1 MASPKQSLQ
10 TMITERLVWD
20 APTRALPLIFY
31 LSIASH
37 PRPELIG
44 TRNAL
49 PNGTSL
55 FIGRTSSGKSAGV
68 FDYTSVSRRHA
79 RVVAERGGLRI
90 EDLGSHN
97 GTTING
103 EPCAKAKLSPGDVI
117 GIGPVL
123 LVVHQAPVDY
133 AIPEIPG
140 LVGTSYALASVLADV
155 PRVAPFPKINVLL
168 RGETGTGKELVARA
182 IHEAS
187 GRPGKLQSVNC
198 ATLTGALLQSEIFG
212 HEEGAFTDAKS
223 ARPGLIEAAHQG
235 TLFLDEIGDATM
247 DLQVSLLRF
256 LETGE
261 TRRLGS
267 DTSKE
272 VDVRV
277 IAASNLDLE
286 ELIRERRFREE
297 LFSRLTGWVI
307 HMPKLR
313 DRVEDIPL
321 IAAHFVR
328 SFAGKDIPIH
338 GRLMRALLLYT
349 WPQNVRE
356 LKSVIER
363 AVIEANGE
371 APIPLSPYLERALA
385 QQRRRAVDTPAKTS
399 IEDRARPAGKP
410 SREQLL
416 EILATFKG
424 NVRKVAVELAVSRNT
439 IYRWCEEYG
448 IDPDQFRRPASD
460 YR

>member
-1 MASPKQSLQ
+1 MASSKQSSQ
-10 TMITERLVWD
+10 TLNTEPSLWD
-20 APTRALPLIFY
+20 TPTRELPLIFY
-31 LSIASH
+31 LSVASH

-44 TRNAL
+44 TRKAL
-49 PNGTSL
+49 PHGTSIFL
-55 FIGRTSSGKSAGV
+55 GRSSSIMGPGV
-68 FDYTSVSRRHA
+68 FNYSSVSRRHA
-79 RVVAERGGLRI
+79 RIAAERGGLGI

-97 GTTING
+97 GTVING
-103 EPCAKAKLSPGDVI
+103 EPCVKARLSPGDVI

-133 AIPEIPG
+133 SIPEVPG
-140 LVGTSYALASVLADV
+140 LVGTSYALASVLADIA
-155 PRVAPFPKINVLL
+155 RVAPFPKINVLL

-182 IHEAS
+182 IHAAS

-198 ATLTGALLQSEIFG
+198 ATLTGTLLQSEIFG
-212 HEEGAFTDAKS
+212 HEKGAFTDAKS
-223 ARPGLIEAAHQG
+223 ARPGLIESAHQG
-235 TLFLDEIGDATM
+235 TLFLDEIGDAPM

-272 VDVRV
+272 VDARI
-277 IAASNLDLE
+277 IAASNLDFE
-286 ELIRERRFREE
+286 GLIRERRFREE
-297 LFSRLTGWVI
+297 LFSRLAGWVI
-307 HMPKLR
+307 HLPKLR
-313 DRVEDIPL
+313 ERVEDIPP

-328 SFAGKDIPIH
+328 SFAGKEIPIH
-338 GRLMRALLLYT
+338 GRLMRALLLYS

-385 QQRRRAVDTPAKTS
+385 QQRRLPAGTPAKPR
-399 IEDRARPAGKP
+399 IEERARPTGKP
-410 SREQLL
+410 SQEELS
-416 EILATFKG
+416 EILAIHKG
-424 NVRKVAVELAVSRNT
+424 NVRRVSSELRVSRNT

-448 IDPDQFRRPASD
+448 IDPDRFRPD
-460 YR
+460 GE